1 MDELAHSK
9 RLFLENSRFFKI
21 LLRRPSIRGFY
32 FNVNV
37 HMSGVVRD
45 KGEGSRDSLR
55 VAGDDREGGVHEAD
69 AVVDEAV
76 EAEGEGGGD
85 GGGDAGGWGLED
97 LDHRAVSVG
106 HEVVVSDV
114 GVSPKD

>member
-1 MDELAHSK
+1 
-9 RLFLENSRFFKI
+9 
-21 LLRRPSIRGFY
+21 
-32 FNVNV
+32 
-37 HMSGVVRD
+37 MSGVVGD
-45 KGEGSRDSLR
+45 SGEGSRDGLR

-69 AVVDEAV
+69 AVVEEAV

-106 HEVVVSDV
+106 HEVVVRDV
-114 GVSPKD
+114 GVGRQD

>member
-1 MDELAHSK
+1 MATTNDFMGGCSFK
-9 RLFLENSRFFKI
+9 ISDILENPKSGWFK
-21 LLRRPSIRGFY
+21 LSD
-32 FNVNV
+32 
-37 HMSGVVRD
+37 M
-45 KGEGSRDSLR
+45 GEAEL
-55 VAGDDREGGVHEAD
+55 EEAEE
-69 AVVDEAV
+69 VDEAV